1 MSICVAINGT
11 VAMSDTGTKK
21 NNSEIIGNIS
31 NMSVVSDTNA
41 ISDSGAIKL
50 PRG

>member
-1 MSICVAINGT
+1 
-11 VAMSDTGTKK
+11 MSDTGTKK